1 MDMRVSLR
9 HKQNLQPDPPGCDL
23 SSSMQTEARNLCLFL
38 FVCILVGSSARA
50 ETPDLESIRK
60 DIESYKAL
68 PKFVPPGPAFDAKK
82 AMQNKSIVSIPVSS
96 SIPFITTLE
105 QAFDNVSKEVG
116 FKFMEWKNQ
125 GHIPEWQN
133 GMNYAVSQK
142 FDLVDLLAGAD
153 PRILKTQIETG
164 TQAGV
169 KVVSSHYSG
178 MKQTVVPYLTSN
190 VPSDYETGARLLA
203 EWAIL
208 RTNGKPNVLVITS
221 DEVFSTAAM
230 VDAMKAEF
238 ALFPDS
244 KVAYVNVPITD
255 WASKIQPTVQS
266 AIQGNPDLNFI
277 IPVYDSMSQF
287 VVPAI
292 TLTGAGN
299 RVKITSFNGTPF
311 VIGYVQQGKVDMDV
325 GESLDWS
332 ARGIMDAEMR
342 LIAGLE
348 PIKDTH
354 TPVHIFDSTNAD
366 SAGHPPKPNAGYGT
380 EYVNAFHKL
389 WGL

>member
-1 MDMRVSLR
+1 MKIAAQYFCVTALVCFSVIRFAQAQST
-9 HKQNLQPDPPGCDL
+9 DL
-23 SSSMQTEARNLCLFL
+23 DA
-38 FVCILVGSSARA
+38 
-50 ETPDLESIRK
+50 IRK
-60 DIESYKAL
+60 DIESYKVS

-82 AMQNKSIVSIPVSS
+82 VMKNKSIISIPVSS

-105 QAFDNVSKEVG
+105 QAFANVSKEVG

-125 GHIPEWQN
+125 GHIPEWQD

-153 PRILKTQIETG
+153 PRILKAQIETAIKG
-164 TQAGV
+164 GV

-178 MKQTVVPYLTSN
+178 IKQTTVPYLTSN

-203 EWAIL
+203 EWAIW

-238 ALFPDS
+238 ALFPDA
-244 KVAYVNVPITD
+244 KVVYVNVPIID

-292 TLTGAGN
+292 TLTGASN
-299 RVKITSFNGTPF
+299 RVKIT
-311 VIGYVQQGKVDMDV
+311 
-325 GESLDWS
+325 
-332 ARGIMDAEMR
+332 
-342 LIAGLE
+342 
-348 PIKDTH
+348 
-354 TPVHIFDSTNAD
+354 
-366 SAGHPPKPNAGYGT
+366 
-380 EYVNAFHKL
+380 
-389 WGL
+389 

>member
-1 MDMRVSLR
+1 
-9 HKQNLQPDPPGCDL
+9 
-23 SSSMQTEARNLCLFL
+23 MQTLSAVRKLSLFSL
-38 FVCILVGSSARA
+38 AAILVAGDQAKG
-50 ETPDLESIRK
+50 ETPDLEAIRK
-60 DIESYKAL
+60 DIETYKVL
-68 PKFVPPGPAFDAKK
+68 PKFVAPGPAFDAKAVMK
-82 AMQNKSIVSIPVSS
+82 DKSIVSIPVSS

-105 QAFDNVSKEVG
+105 QAFANVSKEVG

-125 GHIPEWQN
+125 GRIPDWID

-142 FDLVDLLAGAD
+142 VALADLLAGAD
-153 PRILKTQIETG
+153 PRILKTQIETA

-178 MKQTVVPYLTSN
+178 MKQVIPPYLTSN

-221 DEVFSTAAM
+221 DEVYSTAAM

-238 ALFPDS
+238 ASQCPDA
-244 KVAYVNVPITD
+244 KVVFVNVPITD

-277 IPVYDSMSQF
+277 IPVYDSMCQF

-292 TLTGAGN
+292 TLTQAKD

-342 LIAGLE
+342 LVGGLE
-348 PIKDTH
+348 PVKDPH
-354 TPVHIFDSTNAD
+354 TPVHIFDATNAD

-380 EYVNAFHKL
+380 DYVNEFHKL
-389 WGL
+389 WGLLK

>member
-1 MDMRVSLR
+1 MKTAAQCFCFTV
-9 HKQNLQPDPPGCDL
+9 
-23 SSSMQTEARNLCLFL
+23 
-38 FVCILVGSSARA
+38 LVYFSVIRFAPAQS
-50 ETPDLESIRK
+50 TDLEAIRK
-60 DIESYKAL
+60 DIESYKVS

-82 AMQNKSIVSIPVSS
+82 VMQNKSIVSIPVSS

-105 QAFDNVSKEVG
+105 QAFANVSKEVG

-125 GHIPEWQN
+125 GHIPEWQD

-153 PRILKTQIETG
+153 PRILKAQIETAIQG
-164 TQAGV
+164 GV

-178 MKQTVVPYLTSN
+178 IKQTTVPYLTSN

-203 EWAIL
+203 EWAIW

-230 VDAMKAEF
+230 VEAMKAEF
-238 ALFPDS
+238 ALFPEA
-244 KVAYVNVPITD
+244 KVVYVNVPITD

-266 AIQGNPDLNFI
+266 AVQGNPDLNFI

-292 TLTGAGN
+292 TLTGTSN

-342 LIAGLE
+342 VIGGLE
-348 PIKDTH
+348 PVKDPH

-366 SAGHPPKPNAGYGT
+366 TAGHPPKANTGYGS
-380 EYVNAFHKL
+380 EYVDEFHKL
-389 WGL
+389 WGLEK

>member
-1 MDMRVSLR
+1 MQTLSTVGKLSSFALAVSL
-9 HKQNLQPDPPGCDL
+9 
-23 SSSMQTEARNLCLFL
+23 
-38 FVCILVGSSARA
+38 VVGGLAMGG
-50 ETPDLESIRK
+50 TPDLEAIRK
-60 DIESYKAL
+60 DIESYKVL
-68 PKFVPPGPAFDAKK
+68 PAFVAPGPAFDAKAVMK
-82 AMQNKSIVSIPVSS
+82 DKSIVSIPVSS

-105 QAFDNVSKEVG
+105 QAFGNVSKEVG
-116 FKFMEWKNQ
+116 FKFMEWNNQ
-125 GHIPEWQN
+125 GRIPDWID
-133 GMNYAVSQK
+133 GMNYAISQK
-142 FDLVDLLAGAD
+142 TTLVDLLAGAD
-153 PRILKTQIETG
+153 PRILKTQIEAA

-178 MKQTVVPYLTSN
+178 MKQATSPYLTSN

-221 DEVFSTAAM
+221 DEVYSTAAM

-238 ALFPDS
+238 ASQCPDA
-244 KVAYVNVPITD
+244 KVVFVNVPITD
-255 WASKIQPTVQS
+255 WASKIQPTAVS

-277 IPVYDSMSQF
+277 IPVYDSMCQF

-292 TLTGAGN
+292 TLTGAKD

-342 LIAGLE
+342 LVGGLE
-348 PIKDTH
+348 PVKDPH
-354 TPVHIFDSTNAD
+354 TPVHIFDATNAD
-366 SAGHPPKPNAGYGT
+366 SAGHPPKANTGYGT
-380 EYVNAFHKL
+380 EYVNEFHKL
-389 WGL
+389 WGLSK